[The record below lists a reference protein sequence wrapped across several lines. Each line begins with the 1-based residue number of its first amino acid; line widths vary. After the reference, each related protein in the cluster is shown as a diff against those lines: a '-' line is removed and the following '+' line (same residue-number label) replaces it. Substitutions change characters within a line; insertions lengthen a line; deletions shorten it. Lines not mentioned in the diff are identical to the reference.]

1 MSKLKSHY
9 HVFLEEGGAKL
20 GFSMDFLPPIEDIN
34 DILVN
39 QMDAQTY
46 SELKEECNEEHNNT
60 CRELY
65 HVEKS

>member
-1 MSKLKSHY
+1 MAKLKSHY

-20 GFSMDFLPPIEDIN
+20 GFSMDFLPDIDDIN

-46 SELKEECNEEHNNT
+46 SKLQEECNDS
-60 CRELY
+60 L
-65 HVEKS
+65 